1 MPQRSDRLSHKRRK
15 RRLLLLDLILEA
27 PRSPVPARDIEM
39 TNAIGRTI
47 TTTTKTTGATTTTVT
62 ITTTAEVTATT
73 EGTIIAAATTIA
85 ATTTT
90 VVTMIM
96 IGRMII
102 VVTIIATTI
111 TPTDGTQE
119 ITKGTTGRKTYA
131 RSDGVH
137 PTTTGEGHAPHGPNH
152 HVPRRNQNVNWYQ

>member
-1 MPQRSDRLSHKRRK
+1 MPQPFDRSSHKLHK
-15 RRLLLLDLILEA
+15 RQQIHDELLETT
-27 PRSPVPARDIEM
+27 RGPVPAKDIEM
-39 TNAIGRTI
+39 MTATGRMTTTLTTTI
-47 TTTTKTTGATTTTVT
+47 TTA
-62 ITTTAEVTATT
+62 I
-73 EGTIIAAATTIA
+73 TTIA

-102 VVTIIATTI
+102 IVTSIATTI

-131 RSDGVH
+131 RSDEGH
-137 PTTTGEGHAPHGPNH
+137 PTTTAEGHVPHGPNH
-152 HVPRRNQNVNWYQ
+152 HVPKSNKNVNWYP